1 MTGDSLKCLASYYSL
16 TYIKL
21 VPGIF
26 VHSIVRFSKLFFF
39 FLRSG
44 GELWPGHSYRL
55 LELMTTLPSTR
66 LIRDLRAPSSPQ
78 AATAGE
84 SQSLL
89 PGCYF
94 PPPLQ
99 AACLPNHVL
108 SQGPGLPVG
117 ARGEVTFRKSAHTG
131 AHHHLNRSQEV

>member
-1 MTGDSLKCLASYYSL
+1 M
-16 TYIKL
+16 
-21 VPGIF
+21 
-26 VHSIVRFSKLFFF
+26 
-39 FLRSG
+39 
-44 GELWPGHSYRL
+44 WPGRSYRL

-66 LIRDLRAPSSPQ
+66 LITDHGAPLSPQ

-84 SQSLL
+84 CQSLL
-89 PGCYF
+89 PSCYF

-108 SQGPGLPVG
+108 SQGLGSPVG
-117 ARGEVTFRKSAHTG
+117 ACGGVTFRKSAHTG